1 MATGTKKKSTS
12 QTSSGTKKKAAAK
25 KTGASKAA
33 SGKTAASGKSSTSS
47 RSRASQSKKEPAS
60 PRGRA
65 SVSSRQ
71 TTSAAAAFLD
81 ENSESI
87 GQEILIWVV
96 AAAAVLMLISCFIP
110 QGVAGSAISAFFFGL
125 FGFMAYLFPFAL
137 FFGFAYYLRNRSR
150 DPYTWRQ
157 LLGFAC
163 AFVFACALVHLL
175 FYDNFPADSP
185 IEYYRVSSEDR
196 IGGGLTGGTLV
207 FIFQLAFGIVGAYV
221 LTIAGLAISVIMFTQ
236 KPFFTSLGISDE
248 EARQRRLARDRAR
261 AEKRERDDRMRRLR
275 EEKRLE
281 EERRLLEEKRLEEE
295 RRLLDEKNR
304 LAEEALARNR
314 ALEAEAAKEPGEY
327 VEDLDEKALEEQRRI
342 DISYMMNNRGT
353 SRRGRRRVRE
363 ESAVPGFLRDF
374 TAQKAEKKSAA
385 PGEEQEKTKS
395 DGKKEDTAVTA
406 IMAEESNSLA
416 DNVTAIFGEKRAE
429 AVEAVP
435 ENAGVSSVSE
445 EDYSILDAEKY
456 AADEP
461 PADDFFLD
469 MAEED
474 PAPAEEAPAVEVEA
488 PRRKRKNGS
497 RMSDKDLKKETAQV
511 TQAVKAEKPVRTEN
525 VENAASPV
533 LYPGEREK
541 YLPSLE
547 RLAPPAAKAGD
558 MRSETEDKKRK
569 LAELFASFNVDARV
583 GNVSVGP
590 TVTRYEIY
598 PGVGVKVSKI
608 TGLQDDIK
616 LKLATADIRIEA
628 PIPGTNA
635 IGIEVP
641 NTTNVIVPLREILE
655 DPAYV
660 RAKSRLTFAVGK
672 DLGGKAVVFNIAKMP
687 HLLIAGATGSGKS
700 VCINTVIMSILYK
713 ARPDE
718 VRMLMIDPK
727 MVELKVYDDLPHL
740 LIPVVTDAK
749 KAAGALNW
757 AVQEMMGRYQ
767 KFSSF
772 GVRDIAG
779 YNASLDKKNAEIEE
793 QNFIHGNDEGY
804 KAKAR
809 LEKMPQIVIVVD
821 ELADLMMVAPKEV
834 EESIC
839 RLAQLARAAGIHLII
854 ATQRPSVNVITGL
867 IKANM
872 PSRIALAVS
881 SNVDSRTIIDMNGA
895 EKLLGNGDMLFY
907 PQGYSKPVRVQGA
920 FVRDEEISSV
930 MEFYKAMADN
940 AGTADADQV
949 REIEAA
955 ITSSVNNSGAAAGQA
970 EEPEDDRDEYFVK
983 AGRFIIEKKK
993 ASIGMLQRNY
1003 KIGFNRAAR
1012 IMDQLAEAGVVGPE
1026 EGTKPRKI
1034 LMTVEEFDA
1043 AFGRGDF
1050 DQFAEVPDELTPF
1063 DEF

>member
-1 MATGTKKKSTS
+1 MASGTKKKSTS
-12 QTSSGTKKKAAAK
+12 SGSSGTKKAAAK
-25 KTGASKAA
+25 KTGAVKAA
-33 SGKTAASGKSSTSS
+33 PKKTAAAKKSSSGTRSKAVASQTSS
-47 RSRASQSKKEPAS
+47 T
-60 PRGRA
+60 RGRA
-65 SVSSRQ
+65 NS
-71 TTSAAAAFLD
+71 TSTYLD
-81 ENSESI
+81 ENAAPI
-87 GQEILIWVV
+87 GQEIMVWVV
-96 AAAAVLMLISCFIP
+96 AAAAVLILISCFIP

-125 FGFMAYLFPFAL
+125 FGFMAYIFPFAL

-163 AFVFACALVHLL
+163 FFIFLCALVHLL

-185 IEYYRVSSEDR
+185 IEYYRISSEDR

-207 FIFQLAFGIVGAYV
+207 FIFQLAFGVVGAYV
-221 LTIAGLAISVIMFTQ
+221 LTVAGLAISFIMFTQ

-248 EARQRRLARDRAR
+248 DARQRRLARDLAR

-275 EEKRLE
+275 EEKRIE
-281 EERRLLEEKRLEEE
+281 EERRALA
-295 RRLLDEKNR
+295 EKNR
-304 LAEEALARNR
+304 LAEEALARSR
-314 ALEAEAAKEPGEY
+314 ALEAAARSRAEESRVDP
-327 VEDLDEKALEEQRRI
+327 DEKALEEQRKI
-342 DISYMMNNRGT
+342 DISYMMNDRGT
-353 SRRGRRRVRE
+353 SRRGRGRA
-363 ESAVPGFLRDF
+363 SAASEPSVPDFLKEF
-374 TAQKAEKKSAA
+374 TAQKAERKKTGHAASAKQA
-385 PGEEQEKTKS
+385 SS
-395 DGKKEDTAVTA
+395 DKAEGASVSE
-406 IMAEESNSLA
+406 IMEAESSSLA
-416 DNVTAIFGEKRAE
+416 DNIAAIFEEKEAGSAMAAE
-429 AVEAVP
+429 APAASAP
-435 ENAGVSSVSE
+435 ASS
-445 EDYSILDAEKY
+445 EDLEILDAEKY

-469 MAEED
+469 MDEDDYGMPEETEPEEPSLD
-474 PAPAEEAPAVEVEA
+474 IAPEEEPAPK
-488 PRRKRKNGS
+488 RKRKTS
-497 RMSDKDLKKETAQV
+497 VRLSDDDLKKETDRV
-511 TQAVKAEKPVRTEN
+511 KQAVKTDKADKPVAAESTEKDS
-525 VENAASPV
+525 AHR

-547 RLAPPAAKAGD
+547 RLAPPAVGTGD
-558 MRSETEDKKRK
+558 TRSETEDKKRK
-569 LAELFASFNVDARV
+569 LAELFSSFNVDARV

-598 PGVGVKVSKI
+598 PGTGVKVSKI

-641 NTTNVIVPLREILE
+641 NSTNVVVNLREILE

-660 RAKSRLTFAVGK
+660 RAKSKLTFAVGK

-718 VRMLMIDPK
+718 VKMLMIDPK
-727 MVELKVYDDLPHL
+727 MVELKVYDNLPHL

-757 AVQEMMGRYQ
+757 AVQEMMDRYS

-772 GVRDIAG
+772 SVRDIAG
-779 YNASLDKKNAEIEE
+779 YNASLDKKNADIAE

-804 KAKAR
+804 KPKAPYQ
-809 LEKMPQIVIVVD
+809 KMPQIVVIVD

-930 MEFYKAMADN
+930 MEFYEAMSEDSGTDTEKAR
-940 AGTADADQV
+940 Q
-949 REIEAA
+949 IEAV
-955 ITSSVNNSGAAAGQA
+955 ITSSVNNSGTSAAGQPA
-970 EEPEDDRDEYFVK
+970 EQEDGRDEYFVK

-1034 LMTVEEFDA
+1034 LMTVDEFDA
-1043 AFGRGDF
+1043 AFGSGGADF
-1050 DQFAEVPDELTPF
+1050 FAEVPDELTPF

>member
-12 QTSSGTKKKAAAK
+12 QSSSGTRKRATAQKAG
-25 KTGASKAA
+25 TSKAA
-33 SGKTAASGKSSTSS
+33 PKKSAAVKKSSSGTRSKASTS
-47 RSRASQSKKEPAS
+47 RKEPAS
-60 PRGRA
+60 AR
-65 SVSSRQ
+65 SN
-71 TTSAAAAFLD
+71 TSPNTKGTAPAAAFLE

-96 AAAAVLMLISCFIP
+96 AAAAVLVLISCFIP
-110 QGVAGSAISAFFFGL
+110 QGVAGSAVSAFFFGL
-125 FGFMAYLFPFAL
+125 FGIMAYIFPIAF

-163 AFVFACALVHLL
+163 AFVFVCALVHLL
-175 FYDNFPADSP
+175 FYDNFPVDSP

-207 FIFQLAFGIVGAYV
+207 FIFQLAFGVVGAYV

-236 KPFFTSLGISDE
+236 KPFFTSLGITDE
-248 EARQRRLARDRAR
+248 EARQRRLERDLAR

-281 EERRLLEEKRLEEE
+281 EERRILDEKRLAED
-295 RRLLDEKNR
+295 RRILDEKNR
-304 LAEEALARNR
+304 LAEEAAAMSR
-314 ALEAEAAKEPGEY
+314 AQEPAE
-327 VEDLDEKALEEQRRI
+327 DTDEKALEEQRKI
-342 DISYMMNNRGT
+342 DISYMMHDRGT
-353 SRRGRRRVRE
+353 GRRSRRKAGG
-363 ESAVPGFLRDF
+363 ESAVPGFLREF
-374 TAQKAEKKSAA
+374 TA
-385 PGEEQEKTKS
+385 
-395 DGKKEDTAVTA
+395 KKEDKTSEGTEKQHAGNEGKGDSEVSA
-406 IMAEESNSLA
+406 IIAEENIALA
-416 DNVTAIFGEKRAE
+416 DNVTAIFGEKAPVAE
-429 AVEAVP
+429 ENVP
-435 ENAGVSSVSE
+435 ESRDRNDAE
-445 EDYSILDAEKY
+445 ELSILDAEKY

-461 PADDFFLD
+461 PADDFLPD
-469 MAEED
+469 MTDEEMD
-474 PAPAEEAPAVEVEA
+474 APAETPK
-488 PRRKRKNGS
+488 RKRKNAA
-497 RMSDKDLKKETAQV
+497 RLSDKDLKKETDQV
-511 TQAVKAEKPVRTEN
+511 RKAVKAEKPVQ
-525 VENAASPV
+525 VENSERGHSFM
-533 LYPGEREK
+533 LYPGEKES

-547 RLAPPAAKAGD
+547 RLEPPVARAGD
-558 MRSETEDKKRK
+558 MRSETEDKKLK
-569 LAELFASFNVDARV
+569 LAELFSSFNVDARV

-598 PGVGVKVSKI
+598 PGIGVKVSKI

-641 NTTNVIVPLREILE
+641 NSTNVIVPLREILE
-655 DPAYV
+655 DQAYI
-660 RAKSRLTFAVGK
+660 RAKSKLTFAVGK

-718 VRMLMIDPK
+718 VKMLMIDPK
-727 MVELKVYDDLPHL
+727 MVELKVYDNLPHL

-779 YNASLDKKNAEIEE
+779 YNAALLKKNAEIDE

-804 KAKAR
+804 KPKAR
-809 LEKMPQIVIVVD
+809 LQKMPQIVIIVD

-930 MEFYKAMADN
+930 MEFYDAMSETG
-940 AGTADADQV
+940 GTDTEEARQ
-949 REIEAA
+949 IEAA
-955 ITSSVNNSGAAAGQA
+955 ITSSVNNSGTSVAGQPA
-970 EEPEDDRDEYFVK
+970 EQEDGRDEYFVK

-1034 LMTVEEFDA
+1034 LMTVDEFDA
-1043 AFGRGDF
+1043 AFGRGGMEPF
-1050 DQFAEVPDELTPF
+1050 DPVPDELSPF
-1063 DEF
+1063 DDF